1 MRRTLKLVAILFVIA
16 MVLVL
21 APNNVFAAEPIIL
34 NEENPV
40 LDLTG
45 KTIEG
50 PIIVESGNVII
61 KGDGT
66 VTSPVY
72 PADYTGTDVLSDYC
86 TIFVTGGNLEIN
98 GGTFISN
105 TGWNKAIHAAL
116 YVRGNSNVVVNDGT
130 FTGKGKDFALRVCG
144 EAGESTVTIN
154 GGNFDSQR
162 VTACADCGG
171 TININGGTWSSDSW
185 YNGKRDILNIYTMAS
200 NKQGNII
207 VKGGT
212 FTDYDPTQI
221 YTEGPYPAKEE
232 LEPTNA
238 VPEGYEYDQ
247 TTGTVACAHENLEEH
262 KEVPATYEATGTK
275 AHYSCPTCTKLFEDE
290 EATKEITDE
299 ETLVIP
305 MLEKDDEP
313 TDEPTDEP
321 IDEPTDEP
329 TSEGAIGEST
339 TTEDEK
345 KEEAKD
351 ETPKTGAISFV
362 AILAVIALAGL
373 VFVKRK

>member
-1 MRRTLKLVAILFVIA
+1 MRFFRRKFSKSIQ
-16 MVLVL
+16 
-21 APNNVFAAEPIIL
+21 NNVFAAEPIIL

-72 PADYTGTDVLSDYC
+72 PA
-86 TIFVTGGNLEIN
+86 
-98 GGTFISN
+98 
-105 TGWNKAIHAAL
+105 
-116 YVRGNSNVVVNDGT
+116 
-130 FTGKGKDFALRVCG
+130 
-144 EAGESTVTIN
+144 
-154 GGNFDSQR
+154 
-162 VTACADCGG
+162 
-171 TININGGTWSSDSW
+171 
-185 YNGKRDILNIYTMAS
+185 
-200 NKQGNII
+200 
-207 VKGGT
+207 
-212 FTDYDPTQI
+212 
-221 YTEGPYPAKEE
+221 
-232 LEPTNA
+232 
-238 VPEGYEYDQ
+238 
-247 TTGTVACAHENLEEH
+247 
-262 KEVPATYEATGTK
+262 
-275 AHYSCPTCTKLFEDE
+275 
-290 EATKEITDE
+290 
-299 ETLVIP
+299 
-305 MLEKDDEP
+305 
-313 TDEPTDEP
+313 
-321 IDEPTDEP
+321 DEPTDEP